1 MYSQEV
7 LRWQNFLIGFFNSI
21 NQSLD
26 NFVADGLMGPKTKE
40 ATKAFQKRVSIPETG
55 EVDKKT
61 KEAASDYG
69 FGAIVTGYPESNGVI
84 SLTSEDRDKLFG
96 KFSYVAAATSNNP
109 EGIKITDN
117 WVAGNIVS
125 VQIPGLEHLLKNKIS
140 VHKNA
145 APQFI
150 EFFSKVKERGLNK
163 LILTWDGCWNPR
175 FVRGSRTRLSNHS
188 LGTAFDINAAWNP
201 LGANP
206 APKGSKGSVIELVP
220 LANECGLYWGGHY
233 PNRKDGMHFEI
244 GKKV

>member
-7 LRWQNFLIGFFNSI
+7 LRWQTFLIGFFTSI
-21 NQSLD
+21 NQSLG
-26 NFVADGLMGPKTKE
+26 NFVADGLMGPKTID
-40 ATKAFQKRVSIPETG
+40 ATKSFQKRVNIPESG
-55 EVDKKT
+55 QLDKKT
-61 KEAASDYG
+61 KEAAADYG
-69 FGAIVTGYPESNGVI
+69 FGESAIAYPSASNI
-84 SLTSEDRDKLFG
+84 TILSQEEKDKLFG
-96 KFSYVAAATSNNP
+96 KFSYVAAGTDSNP

-125 VQIPGLEHLLKNKIS
+125 VQIPGMEHLLKNKIS

-150 EFFSKVKERGLNK
+150 EFFTKIKEKGLNK
-163 LILTWDGCWNPR
+163 LILTWGGCWNPR

-188 LGTAFDINAAWNP
+188 FGTAFDINAAWNP

-206 APKGSKGSVIELVP
+206 APKGSKGSVVELVST
-220 LANECGLYWGGHY
+220 ANECGLYWGGHY
-233 PNRKDGMHFEI
+233 ANRKDGMHFEI